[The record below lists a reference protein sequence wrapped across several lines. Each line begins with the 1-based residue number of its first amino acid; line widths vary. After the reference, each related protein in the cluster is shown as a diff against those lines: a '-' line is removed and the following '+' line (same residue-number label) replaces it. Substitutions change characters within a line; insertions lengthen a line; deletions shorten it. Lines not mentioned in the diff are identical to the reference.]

1 MFGPSSGESFRSART
16 APDVSDRKPGE
27 QLDTDFGKVTNNL
40 GRAAARWLGWSPSF
54 PRGAWERG
62 TRGTSAGPREPRLN
76 DIIFSEPCV
85 VFALRRE
92 AMYFRKQFEPEQRVP
107 GAPCWAAFCGP
118 EWLQVVVLE
127 TGLGAAA
134 METAIQWL
142 LKAPL
147 FGNVPLRPKLV
158 LLAGFSGALRPGQRV
173 GDLVLATEVADQDG
187 NVWPATW
194 PGELAAP
201 EWKTLARG
209 RILTVPALIAEPAM
223 KRSLGERFGA
233 AAVDMESAALARL
246 CHQRG
251 VPFGCL
257 RAISD
262 DLDTP
267 LSPHL
272 GRLLRRGRVSPWR
285 LALALARHP
294 LMAGELWRLAG
305 ATRHAARELSK
316 ALGALLTLTL
326 DWMGDGEPAA

>member
-1 MFGPSSGESFRSART
+1 
-16 APDVSDRKPGE
+16 
-27 QLDTDFGKVTNNL
+27 
-40 GRAAARWLGWSPSF
+40 
-54 PRGAWERG
+54 
-62 TRGTSAGPREPRLN
+62 LN
-76 DIIFSEPCV
+76 DITFSEPCV

-92 AMYFRKQFEPEQRVP
+92 AMYFREQFEPEQRVP

-118 EWLQVVVLE
+118 EWLQVVALE

-134 METAIQWL
+134 MEAAMNWL
-142 LKAPL
+142 LAGPL

-158 LLAGFSGALRPGQRV
+158 LSAGFSGALRPGQRV
-173 GDLVLATEVADQDG
+173 GDLLLATEVADQDG

-194 PGELAAP
+194 PGELPAA
-201 EWKTLARG
+201 EWKKLERG
-209 RILTVPALIAEPAM
+209 RLLTVPALIAEPAM

-233 AAVDMESAALARL
+233 AAVDLESAALARL

-305 ATRHAARELSK
+305 ATRIAARQLNT

-326 DWMGDGEPAA
+326 DWMEEGKSEPEA